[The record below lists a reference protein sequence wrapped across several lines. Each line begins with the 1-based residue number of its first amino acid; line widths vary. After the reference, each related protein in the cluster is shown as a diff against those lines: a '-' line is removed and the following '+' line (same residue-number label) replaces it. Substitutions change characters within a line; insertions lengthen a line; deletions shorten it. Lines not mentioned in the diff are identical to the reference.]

1 MNALELIKIGSKKL
15 KSKNISS
22 HILDSEIL
30 LSKVLGK
37 RREEILIGSNSKL
50 NQEKVS
56 KFNHLISRRIL
67 KEPIAYI
74 INEKEFWSMNFKV
87 NENTLIPRPETELM
101 IYELVKIFKNKS
113 PYILDVGT
121 GSGCILIS
129 LLSEI
134 QYAKGLGIDISNKA
148 LNIAKLNGKSHKL
161 SYRMRLLRK
170 PISELNH
177 KKFDLIVS
185 NPPYIRNRDIK
196 NLDVDIKKYEPK
208 IALDG
213 GKDGLDLI
221 KKVIYKAKVILK
233 NNGMLAIEIGNE
245 QFKIVSK
252 ILNNN
257 NFKLVNIIRDYE
269 DNIRSIISKKL
280 NY

>member
-1 MNALELIKIGSKKL
+1 MNTLQLLNFGSYKLQQQKIKTSRLDTELLLAKVLNKKR
-15 KSKNISS
+15 
-22 HILDSEIL
+22 EQIL
-30 LSKVLGK
+30 L
-37 RREEILIGSNSKL
+37 NL
-50 NQEKVS
+50 NQNIKKTEIHV
-56 KFNHLISRRIL
+56 FNNFLKRRIL

>member
-37 RREEILIGSNSKL
+37 RREEILIGSNSEL

-221 KKVIYKAKVILK
+221 KKLSTKQK
-233 NNGMLAIEIGNE
+233 
-245 QFKIVSK
+245 
-252 ILNNN
+252 
-257 NFKLVNIIRDYE
+257 
-269 DNIRSIISKKL
+269 
-280 NY
+280 